1 MKMLSIAFL
10 SAALLGGCAIMA
22 ASSPATVTVADGV
35 LVGPNGMTLYIF
47 DKDALT
53 TGNRFATTPAPPIGH
68 S

>member
-10 SAALLGGCAIMA
+10 SAALLGGCATMA
-22 ASSPATVTVADGV
+22 ASSPATVADGV
-35 LVGPNGMTLYIF
+35 LDGPNGMTLYIF